1 MMLGGFRVHMKC
13 INADSHEGNVLIKP
27 LIEQVLACMGNELHH
42 VGLPIQWFHTSRLA
56 QSHVILAD
64 QIVYTAIM
72 T

>member
-1 MMLGGFRVHMKC
+1 MMLGGFRVHVKC
-13 INADSHEGNVLIKP
+13 INAGSHEGNVLIKP
-27 LIEQVLACMGNELHH
+27 LIEQVLAWVMNFTMS
-42 VGLPIQWFHTSRLA
+42 VRLPIQWFHTSRLA